1 MIAVFY
7 RASKK
12 RFYLYI
18 WNTINAKNTT
28 QILSMNKVETQ
39 IPHVQN
45 MLELKLYLEIGK
57 RILLSFKN
65 NLMM

>member
-65 NLMM
+65 NLMI